1 MTEILLKYLSWPV
14 AFIIVAIFAI
24 LLFRRTFQELLQRGG
39 LKIGKDL
46 LSIDVATAAAAVSD
60 QSETAPIEKSLSINP
75 DSEPDPRL
83 AQVKRPNVSVII
95 REQEARIRADLDKL
109 KLEDNEAVELLIQH
123 LASTQLF
130 LAAERL
136 YRIIFGSQIS
146 VLKHLNLN
154 SPANRV
160 KMQTFYDEAKEKY
173 PQIYEPYPFEAYI
186 NFLKTQNLVNTP
198 DDINYSITQLGK
210 EFLQWMVVEGRT
222 EEKPF

>member
-14 AFIIVAIFAI
+14 AFIIIVAFVI
-24 LLFRRTFQELLQRGG
+24 LLFRKTLNKLLQRGG
-39 LKIGKDL
+39 VKIGKDL
-46 LSIDVATAAAAVSD
+46 MSIDVATAAAAVSD
-60 QSETAPIEKSLSINP
+60 QSETAPIENSLSIKP
-75 DSEPDPRL
+75 DSEADPRL

-95 REQEARIRADLDKL
+95 REQEERIRADLSKL
-109 KLEDNEAVELLIQH
+109 QLADAEAVDLLIQH

-146 VLKHLNLN
+146 VLKHLNLY
-154 SPANRV
+154 SPVNRV
-160 KMQTFYDEAKEKY
+160 IIQKFYDEAKEKF
-173 PQIYEPYPFEAYI
+173 PQVYEPYPFEAYV
-186 NFLKTQNLVNTP
+186 NFMKSQNLVNTP

-210 EFLQWMVVEGRT
+210 DFLQWMVVEGRP